1 MEQLPESGRGSARRE
16 DSASTEIQTKGVP
29 AIAPGACERCG
40 QRSLQRWK
48 PESDVQ
54 GAVKLTTGAS
64 AAVRR
69 RIRVFAG
76 RQSAVGRS
84 VCR

>member
-1 MEQLPESGRGSARRE
+1 MEQLPESRRGAARRE

-29 AIAPGACERCG
+29 AVAPGARERCG

-54 GAVKLTTGAS
+54 GAVKLTTGAN

-69 RIRVFAG
+69 RVRMLTG
-76 RQSAVGRS
+76 GQSAVSLS